1 MKKATLGNVSKKVG
15 IQGSGMATLMEGYV
29 RGNYQDALNVVLEF
43 VERWNKNDDEVR
55 VAEAVRILDGL
66 KMKDWTRT
74 DWINHPSDE
83 LEVN

>member
-1 MKKATLGNVSKKVG
+1 MKKATLGNISKKVG
-15 IQGSGMATLMEGYV
+15 IQGGGLSTLMEGYV

-55 VAEAVRILDGL
+55 VAEAARILDGL
-66 KMKDWTRT
+66 KMKNWTRT